1 MHATVQPGGRSPKP
15 MSSPTST
22 SQLKSVSD
30 SVQNNTSSFPSHIKG
45 RKRERADQGSEP
57 VKRERSIKTEDGDSG
72 HFRHDN
78 ILKTEIAKIT
88 EKGGLVDNEGVEK
101 LVQLMVPDRNE
112 KKIDLASRSLLAAV
126 IAATEKLDCLSQFV
140 QLRGLPVFDEWLQEV
155 HKGKIGDGVGSRD
168 GDKSVEEFLLVLLRA
183 LDKLPVNLQALQT
196 CNIGKSV
203 NHLRTHKNTEIQ
215 RKARGLVDTWK
226 KRVEAEMNIK
236 DAKSGSGPTV
246 HWPAKS
252 RSSDVGHGGN
262 RHSGASSDIAMK
274 SSVTQLSAS
283 KTASVKIVQGEN
295 TIRSASTSTFPGP
308 AKSVL
313 SPASVTANLKDGQ
326 PCIAAVS
333 GGSDLPMVNARDE
346 KSSSSSQ
353 SHNNSQSCSS
363 DHAKTGGHSGKEDA
377 RSSTAMSV
385 NKISGGSSRHRNLL
399 MDFQVQLHP

>member
-274 SSVTQLSAS
+274 SSVTHLSAS
-283 KTASVKIVQGEN
+283 KTASVKIVQ
-295 TIRSASTSTFPGP
+295 
-308 AKSVL
+308 
-313 SPASVTANLKDGQ
+313 
-326 PCIAAVS
+326 
-333 GGSDLPMVNARDE
+333 
-346 KSSSSSQ
+346 
-353 SHNNSQSCSS
+353 
-363 DHAKTGGHSGKEDA
+363 
-377 RSSTAMSV
+377 
-385 NKISGGSSRHRNLL
+385 
-399 MDFQVQLHP
+399 